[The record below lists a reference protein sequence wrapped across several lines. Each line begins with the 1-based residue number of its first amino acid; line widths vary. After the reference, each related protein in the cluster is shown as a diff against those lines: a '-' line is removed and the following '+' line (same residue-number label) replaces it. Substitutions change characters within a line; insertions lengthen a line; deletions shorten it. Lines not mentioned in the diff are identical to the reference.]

1 MNTTRQ
7 AQPRCGMVAI
17 VGRPN
22 VGKSTLLNRLLE
34 QKISITSR
42 KPQTTRH
49 RILGIRTTG
58 ADQVVFVDTP
68 GIHAASSRA
77 LNRAMNRQA
86 LQALV
91 GIDLILFMIEAGK
104 WTEADEH
111 ALASVDAGATPVFL
125 LVNKVDRIADKG
137 GLLPF
142 LEMVAA
148 KGKFA
153 EVVPLSARGGDN
165 LEVLERLILERLP
178 ARPHLFPEDQVTDR
192 SERFL
197 VAEII
202 REKLFRLLGQELPY
216 STAVLVERFAEE
228 DGLVQI
234 DATIWV
240 DRPGQKPIVVG
251 KGGAMLKKVGEQ
263 ARKDIQVL
271 LDRKVFLRTWVKV
284 KENWADDAVLL
295 ERSGL
300 DSGA

>member
-1 MNTTRQ
+1 
-7 AQPRCGMVAI
+7 
-17 VGRPN
+17 
-22 VGKSTLLNRLLE
+22 
-34 QKISITSR
+34 
-42 KPQTTRH
+42 
-49 RILGIRTTG
+49 
-58 ADQVVFVDTP
+58 
-68 GIHAASSRA
+68 
-77 LNRAMNRQA
+77 
-86 LQALV
+86 
-91 GIDLILFMIEAGK
+91 
-104 WTEADEH
+104 
-111 ALASVDAGATPVFL
+111 
-125 LVNKVDRIADKG
+125 
-137 GLLPF
+137 
-142 LEMVAA
+142 
-148 KGKFA
+148 
-153 EVVPLSARGGDN
+153 
-165 LEVLERLILERLP
+165 
-178 ARPHLFPEDQVTDR
+178 
-192 SERFL
+192 

>member
-1 MNTTRQ
+1 
-7 AQPRCGMVAI
+7 MVAI

-49 RILGIRTTG
+49 RILGIRTAG

-111 ALASVDAGATPVFL
+111 ALASIDAGATPVFL
-125 LVNKVDRIADKG
+125 LVNKVDRVADKAV
-137 GLLPF
+137 LLPF
-142 LEMVAA
+142 LEMVAV
-148 KGKFA
+148 KGNFA
-153 EVVPLSARGGDN
+153 EVVPLSARGGNN
-165 LEVLERLILERLP
+165 LKVLEHLILDRLP
-178 ARPHLFPEDQVTDR
+178 TRPHLFPEDQVTDR

-202 REKLFRLLGQELPY
+202 REKLIRLLGQELPY

-271 LDRKVFLRTWVKV
+271 LGRKVFLRTWVKV